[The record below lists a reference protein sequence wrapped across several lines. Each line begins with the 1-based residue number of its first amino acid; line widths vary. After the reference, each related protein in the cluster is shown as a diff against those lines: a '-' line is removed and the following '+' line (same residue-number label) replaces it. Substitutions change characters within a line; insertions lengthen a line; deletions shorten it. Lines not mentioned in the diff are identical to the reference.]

1 MAAMMS
7 QQAQS
12 SGQKASSESSES
24 HVGYPIK
31 ELINCENI
39 PAGTDTAFFTY
50 GRFQPGHIG
59 HKIMIEQL
67 LKLALQYNATT
78 GTEITPEKTNVYVFV
93 SPSGGPKEKN
103 PQKNP
108 LSPNQ
113 KVDLLQKQYAGYPIH
128 FINMGAPLPKGIP
141 TSAFGALALLNNP
154 EKQGIGCYAQT
165 VILIGEDRINF
176 AQQMLKYGLT
186 GFEFAERPE
195 GAMSATQLRNAA
207 INNDINTFSN
217 GIQFGAVTPEHTNQI
232 FQNIRAKSNLQGGKK
247 RKRTRRRWRKPRRKT
262 RKTKKT
268 KKTKRKSRRRC
279 KTKRSTKRKTRK
291 TRKGICR
298 FR

>member
-1 MAAMMS
+1 MAAMIA
-7 QQAQS
+7 QQKQEE
-12 SGQKASSESSES
+12 KIISSEN
-24 HVGYPIK
+24 HAGYPIE

-39 PAGTDTAFFTY
+39 PIGTDTAFFTY
-50 GRFQPGHIG
+50 GRFQPAHTG
-59 HKIMIEQL
+59 HKKMIEQL
-67 LKLALQYNATT
+67 LEMALAHNATT
-78 GTEITPEKTNVYVFV
+78 GTNITPEKTNVYVFV

-128 FINMGAPLPKGIP
+128 FINMGAPLPQGIP

-154 EKQGIGCYAQT
+154 EKKGIGCYAQT
-165 VILIGEDRINF
+165 AILIGQDRINF
-176 AQQMLKYGLT
+176 AKHMLKYGLT
-186 GFEFAERPE
+186 DFKFAERPE
-195 GAMSATQLRNAA
+195 DAMSATQLRQAA
-207 INNDINTFSN
+207 VDNNDDAFNH
-217 GIQFGAVTPEHTNQI
+217 GIQFGAVTPEHSALI
-232 FQNIRAKSNLQGGKK
+232 KKIIRAKYGIQGGKR

-262 RKTKKT
+262 KRRRKTHH
-268 KKTKRKSRRRC
+268 KRKR
-279 KTKRSTKRKTRK
+279 KRKKRKK

>member
-24 HVGYPIK
+24 HVGYPIE
-31 ELINCENI
+31 ELLNCENK
-39 PAGTDTAFFTY
+39 PAKTDTAFFTY

-67 LKLALQYNATT
+67 LKLALQHNATT

-93 SPSGGPKEKN
+93 SPSGGPKEKK

-128 FINMGAPLPKGIP
+128 FINMEAPLPKGIP
-141 TSAFGALALLNNP
+141 TSAFGALALLNP
-154 EKQGIGCYAQT
+154 DSY
-165 VILIGEDRINF
+165 
-176 AQQMLKYGLT
+176 
-186 GFEFAERPE
+186 
-195 GAMSATQLRNAA
+195 
-207 INNDINTFSN
+207 
-217 GIQFGAVTPEHTNQI
+217 
-232 FQNIRAKSNLQGGKK
+232 
-247 RKRTRRRWRKPRRKT
+247 
-262 RKTKKT
+262 
-268 KKTKRKSRRRC
+268 
-279 KTKRSTKRKTRK
+279 
-291 TRKGICR
+291 
-298 FR
+298 

>member
-24 HVGYPIK
+24 HVGYPIE
-31 ELINCENI
+31 ELLNCENK
-39 PAGTDTAFFTY
+39 PAKTDTAFFTY

-67 LKLALQYNATT
+67 LTLALQHNATT

-93 SPSGGPKEKN
+93 SPSGGPKEKK

-154 EKQGIGCYAQT
+154 EKKGIGCYAQT
-165 VILIGEDRINF
+165 GILIGEDRINF
-176 AQQMLKYGLT
+176 AKQMLNYGLT
-186 GFEFAERPE
+186 GFKFAERSE
-195 GAMSATQLRNAA
+195 DAMSATQLRQAA
-207 INNDINTFSN
+207 VDNDDEALDR
-217 GIQFGAVTPEHTNQI
+217 GIKFGAVTPEHVNEI
-232 FQNIRAKSNLQGGKK
+232 KRIIRAKYGLQGGKR

-262 RKTKKT
+262 RRKRRKTRRRR
-268 KKTKRKSRRRC
+268 KRKR
-279 KTKRSTKRKTRK
+279 RKTRK
-291 TRKGICR
+291 RMCR

>member
-24 HVGYPIK
+24 HVGYPIE
-31 ELINCENI
+31 ELLNCENK
-39 PAGTDTAFFTY
+39 PAKTDTAFFTY

-67 LKLALQYNATT
+67 LTLALQHNATT

-93 SPSGGPKEKN
+93 SPSGGPKEKK

-154 EKQGIGCYAQT
+154 EKKGIGCYAQT
-165 VILIGEDRINF
+165 VILIGEDRIKF
-176 AQQMLKYGLT
+176 AEQMLKYGLSRY
-186 GFEFAERPE
+186 GFAKRPE
-195 GAMSATQLRNAA
+195 DAMSSTQLRQVAVDDDDVAFNL
-207 INNDINTFSN
+207 
-217 GIQFGAVTPEHTNQI
+217 GIKFGAVTPEHSALI
-232 FQNIRAKSNLQGGKK
+232 KRIIREKYGLQGGK
-247 RKRTRRRWRKPRRKT
+247 RIKRTRRRWRKPRRRKT
-262 RKTKKT
+262 RRKTRRKN
-268 KKTKRKSRRRC
+268 KRKR
-279 KTKRSTKRKTRK
+279 KRRKTRK
-291 TRKGICR
+291 RMCR

>member
-1 MAAMMS
+1 MMS

-24 HVGYPIK
+24 HVGYPIEK
-31 ELINCENI
+31 LLNCENK
-39 PAGTDTAFFTY
+39 PAKTDTAFFTY

-67 LKLALQYNATT
+67 LKLALQHNATT

-93 SPSGGPKEKN
+93 SPSGGPKEKK

-128 FINMGAPLPKGIP
+128 FINMEAPLPKGIP

-154 EKQGIGCYAQT
+154 EKKGIGCYAQT
-165 VILIGEDRINF
+165 AILIGEDRVKF
-176 AQQMLKYGLT
+176 AEQMLNYGLT
-186 GFEFAERPE
+186 HFEFAKRPE
-195 GAMSATQLRNAA
+195 DAMSATQLRQAA
-207 INNDINTFSN
+207 VDNNDDAFNH
-217 GIQFGAVTPEHTNQI
+217 GIQFGAVTPEHSALI
-232 FQNIRAKSNLQGGKK
+232 KRIIRAKYGLQGGKR
-247 RKRTRRRWRKPRRKT
+247 RKRTRRRWRKPR
-262 RKTKKT
+262 KKNE
-268 KKTKRKSRRRC
+268 KKKKKNQS
-279 KTKRSTKRKTRK
+279 
-291 TRKGICR
+291 
-298 FR
+298 

>member
-12 SGQKASSESSES
+12 SGQKASSES

-31 ELINCENI
+31 ELINCDNI
-39 PAGTDTAFFTY
+39 PAETDTAFFTY

-67 LKLALQYNATT
+67 LKLALEHNTTT

-93 SPSGGPKEKN
+93 SPSGGPKEKK

-128 FINMGAPLPKGIP
+128 FINMGAPLPEGIQ
-141 TSAFGALALLNNP
+141 TSGFGALALLNN
-154 EKQGIGCYAQT
+154 QGIGCYAQT
-165 VILIGEDRINF
+165 VILIGEDRIKF
-176 AQQMLKYGLT
+176 AEQMLKYGLSGY
-186 GFEFAERPE
+186 GFAKRPE
-195 GAMSATQLRNAA
+195 DAMSSTKLRQAA
-207 INNDINTFSN
+207 IDNDITTFSK
-217 GIQFGAVTPEHTNQI
+217 GIQFGEVTPQHTNQI
-232 FQNIRAKSNLQGGKK
+232 FQNIRAKYALQGGKK
-247 RKRTRRRWRKPRRKT
+247 RKRTRRRCHKPRRRKT
-262 RKTKKT
+262 RRKTRRKN
-268 KKTKRKSRRRC
+268 KRKR
-279 KTKRSTKRKTRK
+279 KRKRKTRK
-291 TRKGICR
+291 RKCK

>member
-1 MAAMMS
+1 MAAMIA
-7 QQAQS
+7 QQKQEE
-12 SGQKASSESSES
+12 KIISSEN
-24 HVGYPIK
+24 HAGYPIE

-39 PAGTDTAFFTY
+39 PIGTDTAFFTY
-50 GRFQPGHIG
+50 GRFQPAHTG
-59 HKIMIEQL
+59 HKKMIEQL
-67 LKLALQYNATT
+67 LEMALAHNATT
-78 GTEITPEKTNVYVFV
+78 GTNITPEKTNVYVFV

-128 FINMGAPLPKGIP
+128 FINMGAPLPEGIP

-154 EKQGIGCYAQT
+154 EKKGIGCYAQT

-176 AQQMLKYGLT
+176 AEQMLNYGLT
-186 GFEFAERPE
+186 GFKFAERPE
-195 GAMSATQLRNAA
+195 DAMSATQLRQAA
-207 INNDINTFSN
+207 VDNDDAFNL
-217 GIQFGAVTPEHTNQI
+217 GIQFGAVTPEHSALIKRT
-232 FQNIRAKSNLQGGKK
+232 IRAKYGLQGGKR

-262 RKTKKT
+262 RRK
-268 KKTKRKSRRRC
+268 KRKTRRRC
-279 KTKRSTKRKTRK
+279 KTKRKNKRRPRKTRK